1 MSDYHDANCHPDPY
15 KPELTPASDSTVLR
29 RGVSCPRVNAQK
41 QPDTAKRLSILIADD
56 EPDAVATLAALL
68 SDEGHIVHTTQRG
81 DLVAIALNRY
91 KPEVCILDIEMPGR
105 SGFELAEEIS
115 RMGENRPVLIA
126 ISGKY
131 VGEAEQ
137 AVARA
142 VGFDRFFLKPP
153 DPRELL
159 ELVEDIA
166 AGRAGPGRMALKE
179 APKSR
184 LPGPLRVLIA
194 DDNRD
199 TVVTTSTLL
208 RDEGY
213 ELTEVYNGR
222 DAMLAIADFDPDV
235 IIADINMPG
244 LSGWQI
250 ARAVRRLSGYGR
262 PLLIAISG
270 HYKGNADRIL
280 TDISGF
286 NHFLPK
292 PFDMRDLLPLLE
304 PALQW
309 TLKAE
314 SK

>member
-1 MSDYHDANCHPDPY
+1 M
-15 KPELTPASDSTVLR
+15 ASDSAVLR
-29 RGVSCPRVNAQK
+29 RGVSCLRVNAQK
-41 QPDTAKRLSILIADD
+41 KPDAARRLSILLADD

-68 SDEGHIVHTTQRG
+68 SDEGHVVHTAQRG
-81 DLVAIALNRY
+81 DLVPMALNRY
-91 KPEVCILDIEMPGR
+91 EPEVCILDIEMPGR

-159 ELVEDIA
+159 ELVEHIA
-166 AGRAGPGRMALKE
+166 SGRAEPGRMAFKE
-179 APKSR
+179 APKAR
-184 LPGPLRVLIA
+184 QLGPLRVLIA

-199 TVVTTSTLL
+199 TVATTSALL

-213 ELTEVYNGR
+213 EVTDVYNGR
-222 DAMLAIADFDPDV
+222 DAMVAVADFDPDV
-235 IIADINMPG
+235 TIADINMPG
-244 LSGWQI
+244 LSGWEI
-250 ARAVRRLSGYGR
+250 ARAVRRVSGYGR

-270 HYKGNADRIL
+270 HYKGDADRIL
-280 TDISGF
+280 TDITGF

-292 PFDMRDLLPLLE
+292 PFDMGDLLRLLQ

-309 TLKAE
+309 TLKNE